1 MKASDV
7 LVVGGSGFIGRHLVA
22 SLAAAGLRVTVPSR
36 RRERAKHLI
45 LLPTV
50 DVVEADVMAPGV
62 LGRLCAGKQAV
73 YNLVGVL
80 HSRRG
85 RRDERGRNEYGPDFA
100 RAHVE
105 LPLAIVAACR
115 AAGVRRVLHVSARG
129 ASRDAPSEYL
139 RSKAIGEQAV
149 LAAEDI
155 DTTVFRP
162 SVVFGPEDTFLNRFA
177 LFARLLPVIGV
188 PCPEAKFQPVYVGD
202 VARALH
208 FALEEPGARGKVFD
222 LCGPRVYT
230 LKQLVEFVC
239 AVTGR
244 PRLVIGL
251 PDRLSYLQAWM
262 LEHLPGK
269 LMTRDNYRSM
279 QVPNTCEAPF
289 PFHLQPQALEAVAPA
304 YLAPS
309 GPRERYPQLRWRAR
323 R

>member
-1 MKASDV
+1 MKFDEV

-22 SLAAAGLRVTVPSR
+22 SLAAAGINVTVPSR

-62 LGRLCAGKQAV
+62 LERLCAGKQAV
-73 YNLVGVL
+73 YNLVGIL
-80 HSRRG
+80 HGRRG
-85 RRDERGRNEYGPDFA
+85 RRDERGPNDYGPDFA
-100 RAHVE
+100 RVHVE
-105 LPLAIVAACR
+105 LPQAIVAACR
-115 AAGVRRVLHVSARG
+115 ATGARRLLHISALG
-129 ASRDAPSEYL
+129 ASPTAPSEYL
-139 RSKAIGEQAV
+139 RSKAIGEQAL
-149 LAAEDI
+149 LAADDLEV
-155 DTTVFRP
+155 TVFRP

-177 LFARLLPVIGV
+177 WFAKLLPVIAV
-188 PCPEAKFQPVYVGD
+188 PCPDAKFQPVYVGD
-202 VARALH
+202 VARAMH
-208 FALEEPGARGKVFD
+208 FALDEPEARGKAYE
-222 LCGPRVYT
+222 LCGPGVFT
-230 LKQLVEFVC
+230 MKQLVELVC

-244 PRLVIGL
+244 RRLVIGL
-251 PDRLSYLQAWM
+251 PDRLSYLQAWT

-269 LMTRDNYRSM
+269 LMSRDNYYSM
-279 QVPNTCEAPF
+279 QVANTCDAPF